1 MLNFPME
8 NWQNISLLPT
18 LLEKNQKNELI
29 SDSFTENLINIIK
42 VRGG

>member
-1 MLNFPME
+1 ME